1 MQSLPSYFIKLKP
14 NSVKLSNCK
23 ITNFKILHFT
33 PFIIMENFLQD
44 VFKHVET
51 YYYSIVDL
59 TPKFILA
66 VAVIL
71 VSWFIATRVGIFA
84 GNRLKVRMHDRL
96 LATFIARL
104 IKSVLIIIGVLIMF
118 KIIGLDGIAQSML
131 AGAGI
136 SAFVIGFAL
145 KDIGENFLAG
155 ILLAFKRPFSIGDII
170 ESNGVKG
177 EVINLNLRDTEVKSD
192 SKIIYIPNA
201 LLIKNT
207 LINYNSA
214 GFLLQ
219 TFTVGLE
226 FGSDYNRAIELV
238 KEVLERNDDVTDKEH
253 NDSAIITDVTAG
265 VAQLNI
271 RYWVETGTTNNKAEN
286 RSKIISE
293 VLNTLKENE
302 FVLK

>member
-1 MQSLPSYFIKLKP
+1 MD
-14 NSVKLSNCK
+14 
-23 ITNFKILHFT
+23 NFF
-33 PFIIMENFLQD
+33 QD
-44 VFKHVET
+44 IYKHLEG
-51 YYYSIVDL
+51 YYYSLVDL
-59 TPKFILA
+59 TPKLILA
-66 VAVIL
+66 IVVVLI
-71 VSWFIATRVGIFA
+71 SWFVASRIGIIADT
-84 GNRLKVRMHDRL
+84 NLKRKMHDRL

-104 IKSVLIIIGVLIMF
+104 IKSILLIIGILIMF
-118 KIIGLDGIAQSML
+118 RIVGLNGIAKSIL

-136 SAFVIGFAL
+136 SAFIIGFAL

-177 EVINLNLRDTEVKSD
+177 QVITLNLRDTEIKSD

-226 FGSDYNRAIELV
+226 FGSDLDKAIALV
-238 KEVLERNDDVTDKEH
+238 KEVLKNNDQIEDKDH
-253 NDSAIITDVTAG
+253 DDSAYITDVTAG
-265 VAQLNI
+265 IAQLNI
-271 RYWVETGTTNNKAEN
+271 RYWVQTGKDTNNSQN
-286 RSKIISE
+286 RSKIITE
-293 VLNTLKENE
+293 VLNILKENG

>member
-1 MQSLPSYFIKLKP
+1 MFR
-14 NSVKLSNCK
+14 
-23 ITNFKILHFT
+23 
-33 PFIIMENFLQD
+33 
-44 VFKHVET
+44 
-51 YYYSIVDL
+51 IV
-59 TPKFILA
+59 
-66 VAVIL
+66 
-71 VSWFIATRVGIFA
+71 
-84 GNRLKVRMHDRL
+84 
-96 LATFIARL
+96 
-104 IKSVLIIIGVLIMF
+104 
-118 KIIGLDGIAQSML
+118 GLNGIAKSIL

-136 SAFVIGFAL
+136 SAFIIGFAL

-177 EVINLNLRDTEVKSD
+177 QVITLNLRDTEIKSD

-226 FGSDYNRAIELV
+226 FGSDLDKAIALV
-238 KEVLERNDDVTDKEH
+238 KEVLKNNDQIEDKDH
-253 NDSAIITDVTAG
+253 DDSAYITDVTAG
-265 VAQLNI
+265 IAQLNI
-271 RYWVETGTTNNKAEN
+271 RYWVQTGKDTNNSQN
-286 RSKIISE
+286 RSKIITE
-293 VLNTLKENE
+293 VLNILKENG

>member
-1 MQSLPSYFIKLKP
+1 
-14 NSVKLSNCK
+14 
-23 ITNFKILHFT
+23 
-33 PFIIMENFLQD
+33 MENFFQD
-44 VFKHVET
+44 VISHLEG
-51 YYYSIVDL
+51 YYNSIVDL

-66 VAVIL
+66 ILVIL
-71 VSWFIATRVGIFA
+71 ASWFIASRVGLFA
-84 GNRLKVRMHDRL
+84 GNRLKARMHDRL

-104 IKSVLIIIGVLIMF
+104 IKSFLIIIGILIMF
-118 KIIGLDGIAQSML
+118 RIIGLEGVATSML

-155 ILLAFKRPFSIGDII
+155 ILLAFKRPFNIGDII

-207 LINYNSA
+207 LTNYNSQ

-219 TFTVGLE
+219 TFTIGLE
-226 FGSDYNRAIELV
+226 YGSDYTRAIELV
-238 KEVLERNDDVTDKEH
+238 KEVLGNSEDVTEKDHE
-253 NDSAIITDVTAG
+253 NAAVITDVAAAG
-265 VAQLNI
+265 VIHLNI
-271 RYWVETGTTNNKAEN
+271 RYWIKTGPYNEN
-286 RSKIISE
+286 SECRSKIIAA
-293 VLNTLKENE
+293 VLKKLKENE

>member
-1 MQSLPSYFIKLKP
+1 MAKSLILKFYFLR
-14 NSVKLSNCK
+14 
-23 ITNFKILHFT
+23 
-33 PFIIMENFLQD
+33 FIIMENFVQD
-44 VFKHVET
+44 IFKHLET

-66 VAVIL
+66 VVVIL

-104 IKSVLIIIGVLIMF
+104 IKSVLIIIGLLFMF

-177 EVINLNLRDTEVKSD
+177 EVINLNLRDTEVKSE

-238 KEVLERNDDVTDKEH
+238 KEVLERNDDVTDKDH
-253 NDSAIITDVTAG
+253 NDSAVITDVTAA
-265 VAQLNI
+265 VVQLNI
-271 RYWVETGTTNNKAEN
+271 RYWVQTDKATNKAEN

-293 VLNTLKENE
+293 VLNALKENE

>member
-1 MQSLPSYFIKLKP
+1 
-14 NSVKLSNCK
+14 
-23 ITNFKILHFT
+23 
-33 PFIIMENFLQD
+33 MENFLKD
-44 VFKHVET
+44 VFKHLEG
-51 YYYSIVDL
+51 YYYNIVDL

-66 VAVIL
+66 ILVIL
-71 VSWFIATRVGIFA
+71 IAWFIASRVGLFA
-84 GNRLKVRMHDRL
+84 GNRLKARMHDRL

-104 IKSVLIIIGVLIMF
+104 IKSVLIIIGILIMF
-118 KIIGLDGIAQSML
+118 RIIGLDGIAKSML

-155 ILLAFKRPFSIGDII
+155 ILLAFKRPFSVGDII

-214 GFLLQ
+214 GYLLQ

-226 FGSDYNRAIELV
+226 YGSDYNRAIELV
-238 KEVLERNDDVTDKEH
+238 KEVLEHHDDVTDKDH
-253 NDSAIITDVTAG
+253 NDSAVITDITAAI
-265 VAQLNI
+265 VQLNI
-271 RYWVETGTTNNKAEN
+271 RYWVQTGTGSNKAEN

-293 VLNTLKENE
+293 VLNVLKENG

>member
-1 MQSLPSYFIKLKP
+1 MDSF
-14 NSVKLSNCK
+14 
-23 ITNFKILHFT
+23 F
-33 PFIIMENFLQD
+33 QD
-44 VFKHVET
+44 VYKHLEG
-51 YYYSIVDL
+51 YYYSLVDL
-59 TPKFILA
+59 TPKLILA
-66 VAVIL
+66 IVVVLI
-71 VSWFIATRVGIFA
+71 SWFIASRIGLIADTS
-84 GNRLKVRMHDRL
+84 LKKRMHDRL

-104 IKSVLIIIGVLIMF
+104 IKSILLIIGILIMF
-118 KIIGLDGIAQSML
+118 RIVGLNGIAKSML

-136 SAFVIGFAL
+136 SAFIIGFAL

-177 EVINLNLRDTEVKSD
+177 QVITLNLRDTEIKSD

-226 FGSDYNRAIELV
+226 FGSDLNKAIALV
-238 KEVLERNDDVTDKEH
+238 KEVLKNNDQIEDKDH
-253 NDSAIITDVTAG
+253 DDSAYITDVNAG
-265 VAQLNI
+265 IAQLNI
-271 RYWVETGTTNNKAEN
+271 RYWVTTGKNTNNSEN
-286 RSKIISE
+286 RSKIITE
-293 VLNTLKENE
+293 VLNTLKENG

>member
-1 MQSLPSYFIKLKP
+1 
-14 NSVKLSNCK
+14 
-23 ITNFKILHFT
+23 
-33 PFIIMENFLQD
+33 MEDFFQD
-44 VFKHVET
+44 VFKHVEN

-66 VAVIL
+66 IVVIL
-71 VSWFIATRVGIFA
+71 VSWFIATRIGIFA
-84 GNRLKVRMHDRL
+84 GNRLKARMHDRL

-104 IKSVLIIIGVLIMF
+104 IKSVLIIIGILFMF

-201 LLIKNT
+201 LLVKNT

-226 FGSDYNRAIELV
+226 FGSDYPRAIELI
-238 KEVLERNDDVTDKEH
+238 KEVLERNDDVTDKDH
-253 NDSAIITDVTAG
+253 NDSAVITDITGATVQ
-265 VAQLNI
+265 VNV
-271 RYWVETGTTNNKAEN
+271 RYWVQTGTAVNKAEN
-286 RSKIISE
+286 RSKIICE
-293 VLNTLKENE
+293 VLHTLKENE
-302 FVLK
+302 FVVK

>member
-1 MQSLPSYFIKLKP
+1 
-14 NSVKLSNCK
+14 
-23 ITNFKILHFT
+23 
-33 PFIIMENFLQD
+33 MENFLQD
-44 VFKHVET
+44 VFKHLET

-66 VAVIL
+66 VVVIL

-177 EVINLNLRDTEVKSD
+177 EVININLRDTEVKSD

-226 FGSDYNRAIELV
+226 FGSDYNHAIALV
-238 KEVLERNDDVTDKEH
+238 KEVLERNDEVTDKDH

-271 RYWVETGTTNNKAEN
+271 RYWVQTGTATNKAEN

-293 VLNTLKENE
+293 VLNTLKENG

>member
-1 MQSLPSYFIKLKP
+1 MQHLNRIFRI
-14 NSVKLSNCK
+14 
-23 ITNFKILHFT
+23 IFKILNMDSF
-33 PFIIMENFLQD
+33 FQD
-44 VFKHVET
+44 VYKHLEG
-51 YYYSIVDL
+51 YYYSLVDL
-59 TPKFILA
+59 TPKLILA
-66 VAVIL
+66 IVVVLI
-71 VSWFIATRVGIFA
+71 SWFIASRIGLIADTS
-84 GNRLKVRMHDRL
+84 LKKRMHDRL

-104 IKSVLIIIGVLIMF
+104 IKSILLIIGILIMF
-118 KIIGLDGIAQSML
+118 RIVGLNGIAKSIL

-136 SAFVIGFAL
+136 SAFIIGFAL

-177 EVINLNLRDTEVKSD
+177 QVMTLNLRDTEIKSD

-226 FGSDYNRAIELV
+226 FGSDLNKAIVLV
-238 KEVLERNDDVTDKEH
+238 KEVLKNNDQIEDKDH
-253 NDSAIITDVTAG
+253 DDSAYITDVNAG
-265 VAQLNI
+265 IAQLNI
-271 RYWVETGTTNNKAEN
+271 RYWVKTGTKNNNSEN
-286 RSKIISE
+286 RSKIITQ
-293 VLNTLKENE
+293 VLNTLKENG